1 MAKFV
6 VLLKPTSD
14 PERPEVKI
22 SPTEETGS
30 WSGMS
35 SADRYAS
42 LSQLKDALVLLGKS
56 EQEIEHEIG
65 KLRSGEEVTLFFDIT
80 EEQAK
85 SFGWAGNP

>member
-22 SPTEETGS
+22 SPSEQTGS

-35 SADRYAS
+35 GVDRYPS
-42 LSQLKDALVLLGKS
+42 LRQLKDALVLLGKL
-56 EQEIEHEIG
+56 EQEIEHELG
-65 KLRSGEEVTLFFDIT
+65 RLRSQEEVILYFDIT

>member
-6 VLLKPTSD
+6 VLLKRTSD
-14 PERPEVKI
+14 PERPEVAI
-22 SPTEETGS
+22 SPSEETGS

-35 SADRYAS
+35 SVDRYPS
-42 LSQLKDALVLLGKS
+42 LGQLKDALVLLGKS
-56 EQEIEHEIG
+56 EQEIEHELG
-65 KLRSGEEVTLFFDIT
+65 KLRSQEDVTLLFDIT